1 MKYVPAKIYNCI
13 ISPDSKNFF
22 EKTSIYHSGTS
33 EKPWLEMK
41 DEKYYEIWWKY
52 ARHINYDSN

>member
-13 ISPDSKNFF
+13 ISPDSKNFS
-22 EKTSIYHSGTS
+22 EKTSIYHFGTS

-41 DEKYYEIWWKY
+41 DEKYYQIWWKY